1 MNTPEKKIILELMKY
16 SSELNLS
23 SSDNLQTSLRR
34 LEESL
39 KIMKENCIK
48 YKLIILYGNILAS
61 GTNNLIYLVIFNPF
75 ILMF

>member
-1 MNTPEKKIILELMKY
+1 MKY

-61 GTNNLIYLVIFNPF
+61 GTNFLFNFNFIYLVIFYFLVINW
-75 ILMF
+75 ILSLIW